1 MESNLF
7 QKIENSKSVDF
18 GNVLSKS
25 FNLYQKV
32 FKEGIIHTLI
42 SLIVIVPFLLIVY
55 IPILPW
61 YIDAITHAGDPYY
74 YGDDPFGDY
83 APIWVFAYVIL
94 VFLLSFLMQVFNMAI
109 YAHFLLVIK
118 REDTGTPQEVGGYFL
133 FLKDHF
139 GKILLLSLAS
149 FGITLLATLL
159 CLLPVFY
166 VMVPVTLFLPIL
178 VFNQK
183 LSVSEIVKAGFKL
196 GNKHW
201 GIAFGLIIVGS
212 ILASLGAIVCY
223 IGLIATAFF
232 TYIVLYYFY
241 KDSVGFDDDLTP
253 TEFNNG

>member
-1 MESNLF
+1 MESNIF
-7 QKIENSKSVDF
+7 HKIENSKSVDF
-18 GNVLSKS
+18 GNVLSQS
-25 FNLYQKV
+25 FELYQKV

-42 SLIVIVPFLLIVY
+42 SLIVIVPFLLFVY

-74 YGDDPFGDY
+74 YGNEPFSDF
-83 APIWVFAYVIL
+83 APIWIFAYVVLI
-94 VFLLSFLMQVFNMAI
+94 FILSFLMQVFNMAI
-109 YAHFLLVIK
+109 YAHFLLVVK
-118 REDTGTPQEVGGYFL
+118 RADTGSSQEVGGYFS
-133 FLKDHF
+133 FLKEHF
-139 GKILLLSLAS
+139 GKILILSLAS
-149 FGITLLATLL
+149 FGIVTLATLL

-166 VMVPVTLFLPIL
+166 VIVPITLILPIL

-183 LSVSEIVKAGFKL
+183 LSASEIIKAAFKL

-201 GIAFGLIIVGS
+201 GIVFGLIIVAS

-241 KDSVGFDDDLTP
+241 KDSVGFDDIT
-253 TEFNNG
+253 T

>member
-18 GNVLSKS
+18 GDVLSKS

-42 SLIVIVPFLLIVY
+42 SLIVIVPFLLIIY
-55 IPILPW
+55 LPILPW
-61 YIDAITHAGDPYY
+61 YIDAITHSGDPYY
-74 YGDDPFGDY
+74 YGNEPFSDTS
-83 APIWVFAYVIL
+83 PIWIFAYVVLI
-94 VFLLSFLMQVFNMAI
+94 FALSFLMQVFNMAI
-109 YAHFLLVIK
+109 YAHFLLVVK
-118 REDTGTPQEVGGYFL
+118 KADTGTPEDVGGYFS

-139 GKILLLSLAS
+139 GKLMILSLAS
-149 FGITLLATLL
+149 LGIATLATLL
-159 CLLPVFY
+159 C
-166 VMVPVTLFLPIL
+166 FLPIIYVL
-178 VFNQK
+178 VPLNLILPILAFNQK
-183 LSVSEIVKAGFKL
+183 LDFSDILKAAFKL

-241 KDSVGFDDDLTP
+241 KDSVGFDDEFTVVK
-253 TEFNNG
+253 TEDD